1 MSAGSPARANAKPKG
16 KGARAAGGAA
26 PLLAVTGSGGFIGLR
41 MAERARER
49 GMRVRGLELGAEAAR
64 RAEAQGFETIVGD
77 VNDSDAVRRLCAG
90 ASVVFH
96 TAAIVDEGGEWA
108 RFREV
113 NVEGTRHVAS
123 VARDA
128 GVRRFVHLS
137 SVMVYGFDFPR
148 FVSEA
153 GPFRGEGNPY
163 CQTKIESEEALRA
176 LHRPGSFET
185 IVIRPGDVYGPGSVP
200 WVIRPVELMKRG
212 LFMLIDGGRGI
223 MNHVHVDNLID
234 GIFAALDRDVTGE
247 AFNLTDGA
255 ETSFREYFT
264 RLGALVG
271 RKRFPSLPRPVAIA
285 AFGAMAR
292 GARLLGRKPLAE
304 PSAVPFVTRP
314 HTYSIEKARSWLGYQ
329 PKVTLDEGMRE
340 LAAWLETR

>member
-1 MSAGSPARANAKPKG
+1 MSASTAAKAASKRGSAK
-16 KGARAAGGAA
+16 AGEA
-26 PLLAVTGSGGFIGLR
+26 PLLAITGSGGFIGLR

-64 RAEAQGFETIVGD
+64 RAEAQGFETVVGD
-77 VNDSDAVRRLCAG
+77 VNDADAVRRLTAG

-96 TAAIVDEGGEWA
+96 TAAIVDEGGDWA
-108 RFREV
+108 KFRKV

-128 GVRRFVHLS
+128 GVSRFVHLS
-137 SVMVYGFDFPR
+137 SVMVYGFDYPR
-148 FVSEA
+148 FVSET

-163 CQTKIESEEALRA
+163 CQTKIESEDALRP
-176 LHRPGSFET
+176 LHERGGFEV

-200 WVIRPVELMKRG
+200 WVIRPVELMKKG

-234 GIFAALDRDVTGE
+234 GIVAALDRDATGE

-255 ETSFREYFT
+255 ETTFRDYFT

-271 RKRFPSLPRPVAIA
+271 RKHFLSLPKPVAMA
-285 AFGAMAR
+285 AFAAMAR
-292 GARLLGRKPLAE
+292 GARALGRKPLAE

-314 HTYSIEKARSWLGYQ
+314 HAYSIEKARSWLGYQ
-329 PKVTLDEGMRE
+329 PKVSLDDGMRE
-340 LAAWLETR
+340 LAAWLGTR

>member
-1 MSAGSPARANAKPKG
+1 MSAAGSAKG
-16 KGARAAGGAA
+16 RGRGRDSRAAGADA
-26 PLLAVTGSGGFIGLR
+26 PLMAITGSGGFIGLR

-64 RAEAQGFETIVGD
+64 RAEALGFETIVGD
-77 VNDSDAVRRLCAG
+77 VNDTDAVRRLCAG
-90 ASVVFH
+90 ANVVFH

-108 RFREV
+108 KFRKV

-128 GVRRFVHLS
+128 GVSRFVHLS

-148 FVSEA
+148 FVSEE
-153 GPFRGEGNPY
+153 GPLRGEGNPY
-163 CQTKIESEEALRA
+163 CQTKIESEEALRSV
-176 LHRPGSFET
+176 HQRGGFEV

-200 WVIRPVELMKRG
+200 WVVRPAELMKRG

-271 RKRFPSLPRPVAIA
+271 RKRFLSLPKPVAMA
-285 AFGAMAR
+285 AFAVMAR
-292 GARLLGRKPLAE
+292 GARALGKKPLAE

-314 HTYSIEKARSWLGYQ
+314 NPYSIEKARSWLGYQ
-329 PKVTLDEGMRE
+329 PKVTLDDGMRE
-340 LAAWLETR
+340 LAAWLGTR